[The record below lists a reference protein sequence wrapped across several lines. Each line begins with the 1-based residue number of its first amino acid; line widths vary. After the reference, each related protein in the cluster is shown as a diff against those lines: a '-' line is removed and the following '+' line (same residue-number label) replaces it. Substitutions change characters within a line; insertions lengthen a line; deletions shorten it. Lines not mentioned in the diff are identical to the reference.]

1 MAQDNQG
8 DIHAMVGQMKE
19 MTVHMNSI
27 ITQADNNGETGR
39 NVALMAANMKDVSET
54 IKETAA
60 SLQGVVTDPKVQD
73 DLKITIHNAAETSE
87 KANRVM
93 GRRCRCPHPDR
104 CHVSRQ
110 GQ

>member
-1 MAQDNQG
+1 
-8 DIHAMVGQMKE
+8 MKE

-27 ITQADNNGETGR
+27 MTQADNNGETGR

-73 DLKITIHNAAETSE
+73 DLKITIHNAAETPMPFISNSPILIWTD
-87 KANRVM
+87 KI
-93 GRRCRCPHPDR
+93 
-104 CHVSRQ
+104 
-110 GQ
+110 